1 MNGVASVEAMEAT
14 TTTQT
19 IRITAGL
26 RPKVFKVETF
36 TKDEALTAIK
46 KRKNLY
52 EITSEA
58 VSDKVRVYGDIDL
71 YAATQEQAKEYDAKI
86 EKALR
91 SVFANLSPCLLTA
104 TGDDH
109 ANKDKGAWKVSWR
122 FVLPTLYHSQSIVK
136 RFTLEKLEPQIKQ
149 ALKDDGLEFEA
160 VLDASVYDRAKKMR
174 MVGSSKDKE
183 KRPLR
188 LVCGSLE
195 DSLITYIPT
204 NCTELDDPQPV
215 EATPKPKKT
224 KTQTTA
230 DPTTPAARGAE
241 LPARQF
247 AFMADLAE
255 LVPLPKVDGYD
266 SCCAFI
272 WAYWNEEQSDRMEEL
287 INKTCAKSPK
297 YKIADATGKKGA
309 DWVRAKIEQ
318 ERTGAKRVGSVVY
331 WVQTADKVKAS
342 ALFKKYPRVYID
354 ELFGKSL
361 KPSAVIE
368 YDSRYVQPLPID
380 DYDTICIESAL
391 GTGKTAALMGSQ
403 KLKIQGILARRKVNP
418 EALKIGKDGK
428 FETAKEVLDFPRVL
442 FVSGRKSFT
451 NFAVGELKEQGIPF
465 ETYSDHTGEQLAKFD
480 RLFIQVESLW
490 RLADGFRSYDCVI
503 VDESETITHQ
513 LHSITTNRDN
523 MIDNHVLFERVVS
536 SACKVIVADAF
547 LSDRSFSIVQELR
560 NPAHSVYICNK
571 RQPYKRE
578 AIEIQADGKDER
590 QPNTGLFVSR
600 IMAAIKAKRRVV
612 VVWTS
617 KRKGL
622 AFEKDYLQPLKDA
635 GLRWKYY
642 HGDSTKAERADLA
655 DVGTAWASLDV
666 LMYTTSISVG
676 ISYNPPEEVKQFD
689 ECFLWACA
697 ASATP
702 RDIAQALLRCRV
714 LKLNRLTYTID
725 GRTMLPQVRG
735 MDALREYV
743 KEKKQRIQ
751 ADHPVVQWKSAPKWA
766 EDNYLYN
773 ENEVRVSRTEYRE
786 VLRYYLRW
794 CGYTIKQE
802 GGSAIDYN
810 LTNIDGAAFDEIPA
824 IDAEE
829 AEAIRR
835 RMQRDEA
842 EPMERLAYRK
852 FKVCSALKEETAD
865 EWEDI
870 WGEYMENINAEQHFW
885 NMVREKHSKTAQT
898 AAKEAE
904 VRFLTM
910 SAKHLEQRTTLDKLL
925 KLCGMTHTQE
935 VKTIKGD
942 DFAKL
947 VADGAKLEAEV
958 RAVFGIRKSE
968 RKGGSFDVK
977 ALHDML
983 TSVWGV
989 WSGADISTTNDRR
1002 ITIDGKRVRV
1012 YDYEFHP
1019 RKLWEQITD
1028 RSNDAEEIA
1037 ETTTKAT
1044 GCLITDE

>member
-1 MNGVASVEAMEAT
+1 MEA
-14 TTTQT
+14 TQT

-36 TKDEALTAIK
+36 TKDEALTAIT
-46 KRKNLY
+46 KRKDLY

-71 YAATQEQAKEYDAKI
+71 YAATETQAKEYDAKI

-91 SVFANLSPCLLTA
+91 SVFGNLSPCLLTA

-109 ANKDKGAWKVSWR
+109 ANKDRGAWKVSWR

-136 RFTLEKLEPQIKQ
+136 RFTLEKLEPQLKQ

-188 LVCGSLE
+188 LVCGSVE
-195 DSLITYIPT
+195 DSLITYIPHD
-204 NCTELDDPQPV
+204 CTELDDPQPV
-215 EATPKPKKT
+215 AETPKPKKT
-224 KTQTTA
+224 KTATS
-230 DPTTPAARGAE
+230 DPTTPARGAE

-247 AFMADLAE
+247 AFMTDLAE
-255 LVPLPKVDGYD
+255 LVPLTKVDGYD
-266 SCCAFI
+266 SCCSFI

-297 YKIADATGKKGA
+297 YKVADATGKKGA

-331 WVQTADKVKAS
+331 WVQSADKAKAS

-403 KLKIQGILARRKVNP
+403 KLKIQGILSKRRTCSVRKGWEN
-418 EALKIGKDGK
+418 AGFGTLGDYQ
-428 FETAKEVLDFPRVL
+428 FPRVL

-451 NFAVGELKEQGIPF
+451 NFAVGELTEQGIPF

-490 RLADGFRSYDCVI
+490 RLADGFRPYDCVI

-536 SACKVIVADAF
+536 SARKVIVADAF

-600 IMAAIKAKRRVV
+600 IMAAVKAKRRVV

-655 DVGTAWASLDV
+655 DVGTAWAELDV

-810 LTNIDGAAFDEIPA
+810 LTNIDGAAFDEIPT
-824 IDAEE
+824 IDSVE
-829 AEAIRR
+829 AETIRR
-835 RMQRDEA
+835 KMQRDEA
-842 EPMERLAYRK
+842 EPMERLAFRK

-904 VRFLTM
+904 VRYLTM
-910 SAKHLEQRTTLDKLL
+910 SARHLEQRTTLDKLL

-942 DFAKL
+942 DFAKM
-947 VADGAKLEAEV
+947 VAEGAKLEAEV

-1002 ITIDGKRVRV
+1002 ISIDGKRVRV

-1028 RSNDAEEIA
+1028 RSKDAEEIA
-1037 ETTTKAT
+1037 ETTAKTT